1 MGGTREKALVGVFV
15 LVAGALLFGVTMALT
30 GGVGASSIPL
40 RTYFK
45 FSGGLEAGTQVR
57 YGGLSIGKITRV
69 HVDPQDTTRIE
80 IEFAVASDAPVRT
93 DSVARV
99 SSMGLL
105 SDNFLEISPGTRS
118 AAKAAAGA
126 VIKSKEAFGFDDI
139 SDAVQG
145 MLPDAQAALKNLNS
159 DLDTLHTTITE
170 ANDLLNDKNRANVS
184 AMLTTLNGT
193 LTDLRPALNATLKS
207 VDQMLADAQPK
218 ISDTLTN
225 LQGLT
230 TKLDGLLG
238 DLNKTVNTANNT
250 LTHVDD
256 TLGENR
262 EDIRAS
268 VTSLRAALEKAGVLV
283 GQLNATLDQNSDN
296 IDETLDN
303 VRLATE
309 NLRQFTDTLKTSPTS
324 IIRGT
329 GVKDRRPG
337 GLQKQ

>member
-1 MGGTREKALVGVFV
+1 MGGTREKALVGIFV
-15 LVAGALLFGVTMALT
+15 LVAVGLLFGVTMALT
-30 GGVGASSIPL
+30 GGVGASSVPYIS
-40 RTYFK
+40 YFK
-45 FSGGLEAGTQVR
+45 FSGGLEPGTQVR
-57 YGGLSIGKITRV
+57 YGGLSIGKITKV

-80 IEFAVASDAPVRT
+80 IDFSVAPDAPVRT
-93 DSVARV
+93 DSLARI

-105 SDNFLEISPGTRS
+105 SDNFLEITPGS
-118 AAKAAAGA
+118 KAAARAAAGA
-126 VIKSKEAFGFDDI
+126 VIKSKESFGFDDI
-139 SDAVQG
+139 ADAVEV
-145 MLPDAQAALKNLNS
+145 MLPDAQGALKSLNA

-170 ANDLLNDKNRANVS
+170 ANDLLNDKNRANVAS
-184 AMLTTLNGT
+184 TLSTLNGT
-193 LTDLRPALNATLKS
+193 LSDVRPALNATLKS
-207 VDQMLADAQPK
+207 VDELLADAQPK

-238 DLNKTVNTANNT
+238 DLNKTVNAAN
-250 LTHVDD
+250 D
-256 TLGENR
+256 TLGHVDGTLSENR

-268 VTSLRAALEKAGVLV
+268 VSNLRAVLDKAGVLV
-283 GQLNATLDQNSDN
+283 GQLNSSLSQNSDN

-329 GVKDRRPG
+329 GVKDRKPG
-337 GLQKQ
+337 GSIR